1 MHGPSVTS
9 GYVVADN
16 GVKIKFSDSFSVSP
30 FAGLAG
36 NITFIETFSDI
47 DFNVRVG
54 CDLNYEFAMLG
65 VRYEYV
71 TGVVANTNGDVM
83 LNGRVGFWSVFDNAG
98 ADINIGVMKLYDT
111 VMYQVGIGAKV
122 WF

>member
-1 MHGPSVTS
+1 
-9 GYVVADN
+9 
-16 GVKIKFSDSFSVSP
+16 
-30 FAGLAG
+30 
-36 NITFIETFSDI
+36 
-47 DFNVRVG
+47 
-54 CDLNYEFAMLG
+54 MLG